1 MKHILNDLTE
11 QEKNAIREQHTGG
24 MKVINENFS
33 KLINSKLGDS
43 KPLVAEQTELGRIG
57 NAAEIYGQAGNAIW
71 QSLPIVS
78 LFHIM
83 KSATTGDANSVSKV
97 LDQEKNRLGQHY
109 DTLKNAITQGDI
121 AKTMSNMV
129 KSISTFTQPYIEQMK
144 SGMGNQPTPSTP
156 STPTK
161 GSSATGGGKLPTG
174 VKPTIKQQ
182 QRVSNVPVTEPSD
195 RNTPNGVM

>member
-156 STPTK
+156 TK

>member
-1 MKHILNDLTE
+1 MKHLLNNMTE
-11 QEKNAIREQHTGG
+11 SEKNAIREQHSGG

-43 KPLVAEQTELGRIG
+43 KPLVAEQTELGRMG

-71 QSLPIVS
+71 QSLPMVS
-78 LFHIM
+78 LFNIM

-156 STPTK
+156 STPSTSTK
-161 GSSATGGGKLPTG
+161 SAMPVPGVPT
-174 VKPTIKQQ
+174 K
-182 QRVSNVPVTEPSD
+182 
-195 RNTPNGVM
+195 

>member
-43 KPLVAEQTELGRIG
+43 KPLVAEQTELGRMG
-57 NAAEIYGQAGNAIW
+57 NAAEIYGQTGNAIW

-156 STPTK
+156 TK